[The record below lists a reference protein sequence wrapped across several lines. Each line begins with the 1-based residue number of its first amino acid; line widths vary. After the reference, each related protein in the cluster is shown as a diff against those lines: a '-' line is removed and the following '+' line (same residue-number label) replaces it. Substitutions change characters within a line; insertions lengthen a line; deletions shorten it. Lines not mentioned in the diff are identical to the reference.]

1 MNGGLIMSQ
10 NTDEGLGALLRRVS
24 LFLAP
29 LLLLAGPVLISLEVV
44 GELIGC
50 EEIVEEQLAHD
61 SLVAMAYSNPARCL
75 KAKMVEAR
83 KPTIVALGSSRVMQF
98 REFFFMKPKRFYNA
112 GGAVARIR
120 DFNAFLEEV
129 DTEGIE
135 LFVIALD
142 QYYFNHNFDDMTR
155 SPKSFENRYSAMRVL
170 RKQTLLQ
177 NYWEGK
183 IDLARIGRPA
193 RIGLTALMYDEGFR
207 PDGSYRSG
215 RLIKFPELAEDI
227 DFHDTYD
234 RIEAGDRRFQYGAEV
249 NPEAFD
255 ELDDFL
261 SACQKRRIQVVAIL
275 PPYAHEVWGALME
288 HGEEE
293 IADHRYA
300 YMVDLPSTLQPLFDR
315 YGFEFFDFSD
325 IARVGS
331 PDDETLDGFHG
342 SEVAYLRLTLKMAE
356 TSRILGDYV
365 DADQLEKMLNGIH
378 SALEIS
384 STDGAEG

>member
-1 MNGGLIMSQ
+1 MSQ
-10 NTDEGLGALLRRVS
+10 NAAEGLRALLRRVS

-29 LLLLAGPVLISLEVV
+29 LLLIAGPLLISLEMV
-44 GELIGC
+44 GELVGC

-75 KAKMVEAR
+75 KAKMVDAR

-98 REFFFMKPKRFYNA
+98 REFFFMKPNGFYNA

-129 DTEGIE
+129 DTEDIE

-142 QYYFNHNFDDMTR
+142 QYYFNHDFDDLTK
-155 SPKSFENRYSAMRVL
+155 SPKSFQNRYSAMRVL
-170 RKQTLLQ
+170 RKQSLLE

-183 IDLARIGRPA
+183 IDLARLGRPA

-207 PDGSYRSG
+207 PDGSYRKG
-215 RLIKFPELAEDI
+215 RLIEFPELAEDI
-227 DFHDTYD
+227 AFHDTFD

-249 NPEAFD
+249 NPAALI
-255 ELDDFL
+255 ELDRFL
-261 SACQKRRIQVVAIL
+261 NACQEKGIQVIAIL
-275 PPYAHEVWGALME
+275 PPYAHEVWNALMQ
-288 HGEEE
+288 HSSDGE
-293 IADHRYA
+293 AGPDYA
-300 YMVDLPSTLQPLFDR
+300 YMIDLPSTLQPLFDR
-315 YGFEFFDFSD
+315 YAFELFDFSD

-331 PDDETLDGFHG
+331 PDEETLDGFHG

-356 TSRILGDYV
+356 MSHILDEYV
-365 DADQLEKMLNGIH
+365 DATRLQEMLDGIH

-384 STDGAEG
+384 SPDGAEG